1 MNKDIRMDDINGND
15 DNTIINNVDKSMSF
29 VISDKKDKSGKNNNQ
44 SSLIINNHDNSHS
57 FGLNNI

>member
-29 VISDKKDKSGKNNNQ
+29 VISDKKDKSGKNINQ
-44 SSLIINNHDNSHS
+44 
-57 FGLNNI
+57 